1 MSFINFINQFQSL
14 YENEKTSIVGGY
26 YLKNS
31 DSKSNLDN
39 YIVKGK
45 KVLSTAGGLSN
56 NDIFFLYGICELLKP
71 KNILIIGNAY
81 GVSTIA
87 LRLMC
92 PNSKVI
98 SIDKYRT
105 KGIKFTNSL
114 LSKIC
119 KKSKAIKASS
129 PDNLEEIANIY
140 FKNKMDL
147 VFCDG
152 FHSNKMINS
161 EFNALKNYINT
172 KGFFV
177 FHDILSCGMYKGFLK
192 IRKNNNFKHFLVTKS
207 NVGLGLSFNKKI
219 FAGSFRKKISNY
231 LSFYCHQMSTI
242 NNFKLLLNSP
252 KSKKFFFFPPHPQ
265 L

>member
-1 MSFINFINQFQSL
+1 MSFINFINRFHTL
-14 YENEKTSIVGGY
+14 YKNEKTSILGGY
-26 YLKNS
+26 YLKES
-31 DSKSNLDN
+31 DSISNLDN
-39 YIVKGK
+39 YISRGK
-45 KVLSTAGGLSN
+45 KILSTAGGLSN

-87 LRLMC
+87 LKLMC
-92 PNSKVI
+92 PRSKVI

-119 KKSKAIKASS
+119 KKSKVIKASS
-129 PDNLEEIANIY
+129 PDNLKEISNIH
-140 FKNKMDL
+140 FKNKIDL

-161 EFNALKNYINT
+161 EFNELKNYINP

-192 IRKNNNFKHFLVTKS
+192 IKKNHNFKHFLVTKS
-207 NVGLGLSFNKKI
+207 NVGLGISFNKKI
-219 FAGSFRKKISNY
+219 FTSNLRVKISNY
-231 LSFYCHQMSTI
+231 LDFYCHQLSNM
-242 NNFKLLLNSP
+242 NNFKRLLNNP
-252 KSKKFFFFPPHPQ
+252 NSKKFFFFPPHPQ

>member
-1 MSFINFINQFQSL
+1 MSFINFINNFHSL
-14 YENEKTSIVGGY
+14 YANEKTSILGGY
-26 YLKNS
+26 YLKKN

-39 YIVKGK
+39 YVAKGNK
-45 KVLSTAGGLSN
+45 ILSTAGGLSN
-56 NDIFFLYGICELLKP
+56 NDTFFLFGLCELLKP

-98 SIDKYRT
+98 SIDKFRT
-105 KGIKFTNSL
+105 KGIRFTNSL

-119 KKSKAIKASS
+119 KKSKALKASS
-129 PDNLEEIANIY
+129 PDNLEEISSVY
-140 FKNKMDL
+140 FKNKIDL

-161 EFNALKNYINT
+161 EFNILKNYINP

-177 FHDILSCGMYKGFLK
+177 FHDILSCGMYNGFLK
-192 IRKNNNFKHFLVTKS
+192 IKKNNSFKHYLVTKS

-219 FAGSFRKKISNY
+219 FKRNLRNKIINY
-231 LSFYCHQMSTI
+231 LNFYCHKTSTM
-242 NNFKLLLNSP
+242 NNFKRLVNSP
-252 KSKKFFFFPPHPQ
+252 KSRGFFFFPPHPQ